1 MLNKSFWKDLTERA
15 IKTFAQTLLAVL
27 AVGVPVWEMEWV
39 SALGI
44 AAGATVLSVLTS
56 VASAGAGSH
65 TTASLVDAPGRHRA
79 GE

>member
-1 MLNKSFWKDLTERA
+1 MLSKTFFKDLAERA
-15 IKTFAQTLLAVL
+15 VKTFAQTLLAVL
-27 AVGVPVWEMEWV
+27 AVGVPIWEMDWV

-56 VASAGAGSH
+56 VASAGAGNH
-65 TTASLVDAPGRHRA
+65 DTASLVGTPGKHHA

>member
-1 MLNKSFWKDLTERA
+1 MLSKSFWSDLVERA
-15 IKTFAQTLLAVL
+15 VKTFAQTLLAVL

-56 VASAGAGSH
+56 IASAGAGNQD
-65 TTASLVDAPGRHRA
+65 TASLMSAPGRHRA

>member
-56 VASAGAGSH
+56 VASAGAGNH
-65 TTASLVDAPGRHRA
+65 DTASLVTTPGRHRA
-79 GE
+79 EE